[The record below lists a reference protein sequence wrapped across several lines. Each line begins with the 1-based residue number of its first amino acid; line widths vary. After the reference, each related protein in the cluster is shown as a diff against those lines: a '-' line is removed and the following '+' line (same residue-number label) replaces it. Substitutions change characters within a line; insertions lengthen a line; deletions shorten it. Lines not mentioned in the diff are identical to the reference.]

1 MTKQE
6 LTECIDTYGR
16 DIYSFCRHLTGNVQ
30 EADELY
36 QDTWLK
42 VVELLENI
50 DSTGNVKSY
59 CLSVALKIWK
69 NKKRKYAWRKRIAGT
84 QDYLDE
90 ESQEYL
96 PDEGAV
102 SEEKVMEEERNRM
115 VWKAVNELQEKLK
128 TATLL
133 YYMEELDTAQ
143 IAEVTNVSVGTVKSR
158 LYHARKL
165 LKKKL
170 EGVLNE
176 E

>member
-16 DIYSFCRHLTGNVQ
+16 DIYSFCRHLTGNAQ

-50 DSTGNVKSY
+50 DSAGNVKSY

-69 NKKRKYAWRKRIAGT
+69 NKKRKYAWRKRIAGM
-84 QDYLDE
+84 QDFLDE

-96 PDEGAV
+96 QDRNAA
-102 SEEKVMEEERNRM
+102 SEERILEEERNRL

-128 TATLL
+128 TVTLL

-143 IAEVTNVSVGTVKSR
+143 IAKVTNVSVGTVKSR

>member
-6 LTECIDTYGR
+6 LAECIDTYGR
-16 DIYSFCRHLTGNVQ
+16 DIYSFCRHITGNMQ

-42 VVELLENI
+42 VVEMLDNI
-50 DSTGNVKSY
+50 DSGGNVKSY

-90 ESQEYL
+90 EGQEYL
-96 PDEGAV
+96 SNEGCT
-102 SEEKVMEEERNRM
+102 SEERILEEERNKL
-115 VWKAVNELQEKLK
+115 VWEAVNRLPEKLK
-128 TATLL
+128 TVTLL
-133 YYMEELDTAQ
+133 HYMEDMNTAQ

>member
-16 DIYSFCRHLTGNVQ
+16 DIYSFCRHLTGTVQ
-30 EADELY
+30 EAEELY

-42 VVELLENI
+42 TVELLEGI

-59 CLSVALKIWK
+59 CLSVALRIWK
-69 NKKRKYAWRKRIAGT
+69 NKKRKFAWRKRIAGT

-90 ESQEYL
+90 EGQEYL
-96 PDEGAV
+96 QDESPS
-102 SEEKVMEEERNRM
+102 SEERILEKERDCL
-115 VWKAVNELQEKLK
+115 VWNAVDALPEKMR
-128 TATLL
+128 TVILL
-133 YYMEELDTAQ
+133 HYLEGLNTAQ
-143 IAEVTNVSVGTVKSR
+143 IAEVAKVPVGTVKSR
-158 LYHARKL
+158 LYQARML

>member
-6 LTECIDTYGR
+6 LEECIDTYGR
-16 DIYSFCRHLTGNVQ
+16 DIYSFCRHLTGNAQ

-42 VVELLENI
+42 VVELLDNI

-84 QDYLDE
+84 QDYLNE

-96 PDEGAV
+96 LSESTT
-102 SEEKVMEEERNRM
+102 SEERILEEERNRL

-128 TATLL
+128 TVTLL

>member
-6 LTECIDTYGR
+6 LTECIDRYGR

-42 VVELLENI
+42 IVELSENI
-50 DSTGNVKSY
+50 DFTGKVKSY
-59 CLSVALKIWK
+59 CLSVALHIWK
-69 NKKRKYAWRKRIAGT
+69 NKKRKFAWRKRIAAV

-90 ESQEYL
+90 EGQEYL
-96 PDEGAV
+96 QDNRPT
-102 SEEKVMEEERNRM
+102 SEERILAGERDQL
-115 VWKAVNELQEKLK
+115 VYQAVDQLPEKLK
-128 TATLL
+128 TAILL
-133 YYMEELDTAQ
+133 YYMEELSITQ
-143 IAEVTNVSVGTVKSR
+143 IAEVTKVPAGTVKSR
-158 LYHARKL
+158 LYQARKL
-165 LKKKL
+165 LEKKL

>member
-6 LTECIDTYGR
+6 LEECIDLYGR

-50 DSTGNVKSY
+50 DPAGNAKSY

-84 QDYLDE
+84 QDRLDE
-90 ESQEYL
+90 KSQEYL
-96 PDEGAV
+96 PDEGTT
-102 SEEKVMEEERNRM
+102 SEERILEKERNRL
-115 VWKAVNELQEKLK
+115 VWEAVNELQEKLK
-128 TATLL
+128 TVTLL
-133 YYMEELDTAQ
+133 YYMEELDTSQ

-165 LKKKL
+165 LRKKL

>member
-16 DIYSFCRHLTGNVQ
+16 DIYSFCRHLTGNAQ
-30 EADELY
+30 ETDELY

-42 VVELLENI
+42 VVELLDNI
-50 DSTGNVKSY
+50 DSAGNVKSY

-90 ESQEYL
+90 ENREYL
-96 PDEGAV
+96 QSEGAT
-102 SEEKVMEEERNRM
+102 SEEQVLEQERNRL

-128 TATLL
+128 TVTLL